1 MPNSHRVM
9 ACWSRVCCLKAALW
23 HSSDSFPLVTDIC
36 QGWCHVNS
44 AGFGAGS
51 TACAL
56 HPYFCFKRCTA
67 GGKLLLSA
75 QTWEI
80 RKLPS
85 EIWAGFHI
93 SVIHFV

>member
-1 MPNSHRVM
+1 M
-9 ACWSRVCCLKAALW
+9 
-23 HSSDSFPLVTDIC
+23 
-36 QGWCHVNS
+36 NS

-56 HPYFCFKRCTA
+56 NPYFCFKRCTA

-80 RKLPS
+80 MELPN
-85 EIWAGFHI
+85 EIWAGLHI
-93 SVIHFV
+93 LLIHLVQSPVFLSIKKSGSTQLSGMT